1 LSEPVIDVPNTR
13 LTFNF
18 YGTKPNGREVKM
30 TDPVVTNVVAHPPTK
45 YIDDPT
51 LARGTTKQ
59 IDFAVDGEDV
69 TLYREIYQNG
79 QLVGSQ
85 KFFSHYAPW
94 QAVYLR
100 GTR

>member
-1 LSEPVIDVPNTR
+1 LIEPVIDVPNTR

>member
-1 LSEPVIDVPNTR
+1 
-13 LTFNF
+13 
-18 YGTKPNGREVKM
+18 VKM
-30 TDPVVTNVVAHPPTK
+30 TDPVVSNIVPHPPTK

-51 LARGTTKQ
+51 LPRGTTKQ

-79 QLVGSQ
+79 QLVTRE
-85 KFFSHYAPW
+85 KFFSHYSPW
-94 QAVYLR
+94 QAVFLR

>member
-1 LSEPVIDVPNTR
+1 LIEPVLDEKNLK

-18 YGTKPNGREVKM
+18 YGTKPNGRQVKM
-30 TDPVVTNVVAHPPTK
+30 TDPVVSNPVAHPPTK

-51 LARGTTKQ
+51 LPRGTTKQ

-79 QLVGSQ
+79 QLVLRE
-85 KFFSHYAPW
+85 KFFSHYDPW
-94 QAVYLR
+94 QAIFLR
-100 GTR
+100 GTK